1 MEHPAFKNMIDIA
14 ARATNGVTIPNYKQT
29 QQAIIDLFK
38 KNLTNLWKCLN
49 VCHTPCLVVSS
60 SLHWFQSKAAS
71 GHVNLTCDTWQA
83 SNADGYFTMTA
94 SAKLE
99 NPVGSVT
106 SVKNFQRSAEVTE
119 VAEVVQKCTVVGFL
133 IQQVFISQ
141 RLVWWDS
148 MTSLPTK

>member
-1 MEHPAFKNMIDIA
+1 MIEL
-14 ARATNGVTIPNYKQT
+14 RT
-29 QQAIIDLFK
+29 
-38 KNLTNLWKCLN
+38 
-49 VCHTPCLVVSS
+49 
-60 SLHWFQSKAAS
+60 
-71 GHVNLTCDTWQA
+71 
-83 SNADGYFTMTA
+83 

-106 SVKNFQRSAEVTE
+106 SVKIFQRSAEVTE

>member
-1 MEHPAFKNMIDIA
+1 
-14 ARATNGVTIPNYKQT
+14 
-29 QQAIIDLFK
+29 
-38 KNLTNLWKCLN
+38 
-49 VCHTPCLVVSS
+49 
-60 SLHWFQSKAAS
+60 
-71 GHVNLTCDTWQA
+71 
-83 SNADGYFTMTA
+83 MTT